1 MNGMKHKAACKSA
14 QAAKPADRADVL
26 QRLFPQAAQA
36 RHRSCDI
43 KREQRCDGDE
53 FRHECSSPQVLE
65 RVSVGRVQPG
75 ANGDGGTGYDVA
87 HDAAGDDGP
96 VAVA

>member
-1 MNGMKHKAACKSA
+1 MNDIKHKAACKSA

-26 QRLFPQAAQA
+26 QRLLPQAAQA
-36 RHRSCDI
+36 RHRSCDV

-53 FRHECSSPQVLE
+53 FRHERSSPQLLK
-65 RVSVGRVQPG
+65 RVRVGGMQPG
-75 ANGDGGTGYDVA
+75 ESGDGGTRDDVA